1 MQKKMHQVPFSAR
14 RGLLA
19 LLLSLFAWPALA
31 QEKYPSRPIEFIV
44 PWGPGGGSD
53 QTARMLANLLEAELK
68 VSVPVVNVPGGTGNT
83 GMTKLL
89 AAAADGYSVA
99 ILAWDSFATLA
110 TQAPKWGM
118 DDIQPL
124 GVVIQLPSGLYVA
137 GDRYADWKAVEAAAK
152 KQPLKIAIS
161 GFGSP
166 DDITV
171 NYMASRGLKLNA
183 VPFAKPGERYAAL
196 LGGHVDLLYSP
207 TGNIVQM
214 VESKQM
220 RPVLLLS
227 AERLPDFPQVPTS
240 KESGYDITLPQRRAI
255 IVKAG
260 TDPKRVAVLAE
271 ALERAVSTPKYKA
284 FLKDSYAAPDSWV
297 NSKDSLTLMRKDL
310 DEMRAIVK
318 SMPKKS

>member
-1 MQKKMHQVPFSAR
+1 MQKKMYQVLF
-14 RGLLA
+14 GLLFA
-19 LLLSLFAWPALA
+19 LFAWPALA
-31 QEKYPSRPIEFIV
+31 QEKFPSRPIEFIV

-53 QTARMLANLLEAELK
+53 QTARMLATLLEQELK

-83 GMTKLL
+83 GITKLL
-89 AAAADGYSVA
+89 SAPADGYSIV

-110 TQAPKWGM
+110 TQSPKWGM
-118 DDIQPL
+118 DDILPL
-124 GVVIQLPSGLYVA
+124 AIVIQLPSGLYVA

-152 KQPLKIAIS
+152 ARPLKVAIS

-171 NYMASRGLKLNA
+171 NYMLSKGLKLTA
-183 VPFAKPGERYAAL
+183 VPFAKPGERYSAL

-227 AERLPDFPQVPTS
+227 EQRLPDFAQVPTS

-260 TDPKRVAVLAE
+260 TDPQRVAMLSE
-271 ALERAVSTPKYKA
+271 ALERAVSTAKYKA
-284 FLKDSYAAPDSWV
+284 FLKDSYASPASWV
-297 NSKDSLTLMRKDL
+297 STKDSLPLMRKDL
-310 DEMRAIVK
+310 DDMRAIVK
-318 SMPKKS
+318 SMPKKN

>member
-1 MQKKMHQVPFSAR
+1 MQKKMYQVFSAR
-14 RGLLA
+14 RCLLA

-110 TQAPKWGM
+110 TQSPKWGM

-137 GDRYADWKAVEAAAK
+137 GDRYPDWKAVEAAAK
-152 KQPLKIAIS
+152 KQPLKVAIS

-166 DDITV
+166 DDITI

-214 VESKQM
+214 VDSKQM

-284 FLKDSYAAPDSWV
+284 FLKDSYASPDSWV

-310 DEMRAIVK
+310 EEMRSIVK
-318 SMPKKS
+318 SMPRKN